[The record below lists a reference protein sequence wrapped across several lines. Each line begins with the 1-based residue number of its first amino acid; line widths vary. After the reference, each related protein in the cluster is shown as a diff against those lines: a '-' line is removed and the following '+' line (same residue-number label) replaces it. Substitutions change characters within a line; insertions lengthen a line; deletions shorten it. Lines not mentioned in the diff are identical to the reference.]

1 MFTWDT
7 FVDLIKQYVDRDITE
22 DVGESSTFDSI
33 GINSITCIEILV
45 DIEDMYGIEIP
56 ETLINETLFE
66 TLQAMYGVIKEL
78 IDNR

>member
-7 FVDLIKQYVDRDITE
+7 FIELIKQYVDGDIAE
-22 DVGESSTFDSI
+22 QLSGDSTFVSI
-33 GINSITCIEILV
+33 GISSIKCIEILV
-45 DIEDMYGIEIP
+45 DIEDMYDIEIP

-66 TLQAMYGVIKEL
+66 SLQTMYGVLKEI